1 MKTSASLFHTVTSC
15 CGCIFGRAERSV
27 ATMGGGGGGE
37 SCCCSEED
45 ELTDEDE
52 SLRLLRLD
60 SEGAGV
66 AGGVSMG
73 GVGWSLKHADS

>member
-1 MKTSASLFHTVTSC
+1 MTSC

-27 ATMGGGGGGE
+27 ATIGGGE
-37 SCCCSEED
+37 SCCSED
-45 ELTDEDE
+45 ELTDEAE

-73 GVGWSLKHADS
+73 GVGWSLKEATEVEGTAATMTKYCV